1 MNKTLINCVGDL
13 VNDDQ
18 FSLHFLQP
26 IELTSY
32 LVKVGFQNRCA
43 KDIKLAVDE
52 IHKNSNGKLP
62 DNEIKLWSIHE
73 VGQKLMLNL
82 EHALD

>member
-62 DNEIKLWSIHE
+62 DNEIKLWSIHG
-73 VGQKLMLNL
+73 VGQKLMLTL
-82 EHALD
+82 EHALN